1 MQFPPIDK
9 VLLDTLRTQFPD
21 QVPEITDSDRE
32 VGAKIGEQRVIR
44 FLARVFEEQTE
55 NILTQKVT

>member
-9 VLLDTLRTQFPD
+9 VLLDTLRRQFPD

-55 NILTQKVT
+55 NILNQKVT